1 MGSHPNRRPH
11 GFGNRW
17 VQAPD
22 RVAPETDLGAHR
34 AACLEQVAFQTLIS
48 RERVLPKKKKVRA
61 DALGNVARPS
71 VCDCNA
77 AANWNERLGT
87 RDLLND
93 ESCICTIMPEID
105 THGKAGSHPPPQKK
119 SRDIEAGTPPP
130 TRK

>member
-48 RERVLPKKKKVRA
+48 RERVLPKKKSSSRRSRK
-61 DALGNVARPS
+61 
-71 VCDCNA
+71 C
-77 AANWNERLGT
+77 
-87 RDLLND
+87 
-93 ESCICTIMPEID
+93 
-105 THGKAGSHPPPQKK
+105 GKAIGL
-119 SRDIEAGTPPP
+119 RL
-130 TRK
+130 